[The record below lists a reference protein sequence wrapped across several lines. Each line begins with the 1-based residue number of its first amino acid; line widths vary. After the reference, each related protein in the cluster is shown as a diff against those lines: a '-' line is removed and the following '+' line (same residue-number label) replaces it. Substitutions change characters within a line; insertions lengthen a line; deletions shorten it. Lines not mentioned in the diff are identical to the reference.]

1 MPQKPEVVLEALRKG
16 YIAPIYFLQGDE
28 AFFIDQISDFIEK
41 NALAEHEKGFNQVIC
56 YGKDVTVGAVIT
68 QARRF
73 PMMAERQ
80 VVIVKEAQEMG
91 DLNAEKGQQLLE
103 SYIQKPVPSTILVFA
118 HKHKTVDGRKAWIKL
133 LDKTA
138 VLVECKKLYDDKIPG
153 WTNAYVQSK
162 GYRLQPKA
170 AQMLADSIGNNL
182 SRLTNEVD
190 KLLINFP
197 PKTEITPDHVHQFVG
212 ISKEYNVFE
221 LQNALVKKDVLK
233 ANRIV
238 GHFGANPKENHPL
251 LVVAALFTFFTKLLL
266 LHQQTDRS
274 EAGVAKAL
282 SISPFFAKDY
292 LQAAQAFPLQ
302 KVARVIHALR
312 VADLQAKGVDAG
324 SMDEEAILRELVFKI
339 LH

>member
-1 MPQKPEVVLEALRKG
+1 MAQKPEAVLESLRKRQF
-16 YIAPIYFLQGDE
+16 APVYLLHGE
-28 AFFIDQISDFIEK
+28 ESYFIDQISDYIEK
-41 NALAEHEKGFNQVIC
+41 NALAEHEKGFNQIIC
-56 YGKDVTVGAVIT
+56 YGKDVNVGSVIT

-80 VVIVKEAQEMG
+80 VVIVKEAQEIT
-91 DLNAEKGQQLLE
+91 DLNQEKAQQLLE
-103 SYIQKPVPSTILVFA
+103 SYVQKPVPGTVLVLA
-118 HKHKTVDGRKAWIKL
+118 HKHKTADGRKAWVKL
-133 LDKTA
+133 VDKTA
-138 VLVECKKLYDDKIPG
+138 VLADCRKLYEDKIPG
-153 WTNAYVQSK
+153 WTSAYVQGK

-170 AQMLADSIGNNL
+170 AQMLADSIGNDL
-182 SRLTNEVD
+182 SRLANEID

-197 PKTEITPDHVHQFVG
+197 PKSEITADHVQQFVG

-221 LQNALVKKDVLK
+221 LQNALVKKDILK

-251 LVVAALFTFFTKLLL
+251 QVVAALFSFFTKLLL

-282 SISPFFAKDY
+282 SINPYFAKDY
-292 LQAAQAFPLQ
+292 LQAASAFPP
-302 KVARVIHALR
+302 ARLARIISALR
-312 VADLQAKGVDAG
+312 SADLQAKGVDAG
-324 SMDEEAILRELVFKI
+324 SMDEEAILRELVYRI

>member
-1 MPQKPEVVLEALRKG
+1 MPQKPEVVLESLKKRQF
-16 YIAPIYFLQGDE
+16 APVYLLQGE
-28 AFFIDQISDFIEK
+28 ESFFIDQISDYIEQH
-41 NALAEHEKGFNQVIC
+41 ALAEHEKGFNQLIC
-56 YGKDVTVGAVIT
+56 YGKDTTVGGVVT

-80 VVIVKEAQEMG
+80 VVLVKEAQEMS
-91 DLNAEKGQQLLE
+91 DLNQEKGQQLLE
-103 SYIQKPVPSTILVFA
+103 AYIQKPAPNTILVMA
-118 HKHKTVDGRKAWIKL
+118 HKHKTVDGRKAWVKL

-138 VLVECKKLYDDKIPG
+138 VLVDCKKLYDDKVPG
-153 WTNAYVQSK
+153 WTTAYVQAK

-170 AQMLADSIGNNL
+170 AQMLADSIGNDL
-182 SRLTNEVD
+182 SRMSNEID

-197 PKTEITPDHVHQFVG
+197 PKSEINADHVQQFVG

-221 LQNALVKKDVLK
+221 LQNALTRRDILK

-238 GHFGANPKENHPL
+238 GHFAANPKENHPL

-282 SISPFFAKDY
+282 GVSPFFAKDY
-292 LQAAQAFPLQ
+292 LQAALVFPPVKL
-302 KVARVIHALR
+302 ARIIHALR
-312 VADLQAKGVDAG
+312 VADLQAKGVEAG
-324 SMDEEAILRELVFKI
+324 SMGEGDILRELVYKI